1 MESVACVWVLLPPQG
16 ALPPPVA
23 HGTRGVGLQLRSG
36 MWTRMVPLQSSKG
49 LREGSVL
56 FESHRLF
63 ESTLSDF
70 DSQSALHLRVESPP
84 LGPCFLPT
92 QEERSSHL
100 VPLTERLS
108 DDSDTD
114 SLGIQLNR

>member
-1 MESVACVWVLLPPQG
+1 MQSVACVWVLLPQQG
-16 ALPPPVA
+16 ALPPIVA

-36 MWTRMVPLQSSKG
+36 MSTQMVPKG
-49 LREGSVL
+49 LCEGSVL
-56 FESHRLF
+56 FESHRPF

-84 LGPCFLPT
+84 RGPCFLPT
-92 QEERSSHL
+92 QEEKSADL

-108 DDSDTD
+108 DDSDMD

>member
-1 MESVACVWVLLPPQG
+1 MEAVACVWVLLPPQG
-16 ALPPPVA
+16 ALPPTVA

-36 MWTRMVPLQSSKG
+36 MSTQMVPIWSSKG
-49 LREGSVL
+49 LCEGSVL
-56 FESHRLF
+56 FESHGPF

-70 DSQSALHLRVESPP
+70 DSQSALYLRVESPSLEP
-84 LGPCFLPT
+84 YFLPT
-92 QEERSSHL
+92 QEERSSDL

-108 DDSDTD
+108 DDSDMD